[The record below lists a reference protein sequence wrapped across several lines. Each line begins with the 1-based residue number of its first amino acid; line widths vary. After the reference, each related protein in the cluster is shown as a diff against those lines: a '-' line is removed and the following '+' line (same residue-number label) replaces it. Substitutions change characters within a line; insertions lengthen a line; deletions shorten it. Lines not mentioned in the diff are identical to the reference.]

1 MSGVFQNIDPPPPP
15 HRPASVYSTAFG
27 AGAGHTRWVASGWG
41 SIFWILEDARNCSV
55 LYICKY
61 FVHAP
66 YQNLWY
72 GMVLFTINK
81 EKVVLEII
89 EAVNK
94 AAETKK
100 RQYTMNTNIAK

>member
-1 MSGVFQNIDPPPPP
+1 MCSK
-15 HRPASVYSTAFG
+15 
-27 AGAGHTRWVASGWG
+27 
-41 SIFWILEDARNCSV
+41 SIFVPLV
-55 LYICKY
+55 CKY
-61 FVHAP
+61 SPF
-66 YQNLWY
+66 QTFDIQCFF
-72 GMVLFTINK
+72 FTITK